1 MEMLAANSGIIVFLV
16 LGFGIF
22 TAWGTG
28 VNDVVNTMGTEA
40 AAVQTVQSEGAVAI
54 VLATSSYFLLNA
66 LIG

>member
-22 TAWGTG
+22 TAWGIG
-28 VNDVVNTMGTEA
+28 ANDVVNTMGTEA

>member
-1 MEMLAANSGIIVFLV
+1 MEMLAANSGVIVFLV

-22 TAWGTG
+22 TAWGIG
-28 VNDVVNTMGTEA
+28 ANDVVNTMGTEA
-40 AAVQTVQSEGAVAI
+40 AAVQSEGAVAI

>member
-22 TAWGTG
+22 TAWGISAS
-28 VNDVVNTMGTEA
+28 DVVNTMGTEA
-40 AAVQTVQSEGAVAI
+40 AVVQSVQSEGAVAI
-54 VLATSSYFLLNA
+54 ALSISSYFLLNA

>member
-22 TAWGTG
+22 TAWGIG
-28 VNDVVNTMGTEA
+28 ANDVVNTMGTEA

-54 VLATSSYFLLNA
+54 VLATSSHFLLNA

>member
-22 TAWGTG
+22 TAWGIG
-28 VNDVVNTMGTEA
+28 ANDVVNTMGTEA

-54 VLATSSYFLLNA
+54 VLATSSSFLLNA